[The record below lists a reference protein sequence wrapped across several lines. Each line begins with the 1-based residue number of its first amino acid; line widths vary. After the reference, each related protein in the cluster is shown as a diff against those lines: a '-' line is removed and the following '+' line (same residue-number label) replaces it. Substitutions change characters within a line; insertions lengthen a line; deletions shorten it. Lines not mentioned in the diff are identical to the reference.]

1 MFRGL
6 QRQAL
11 RRGILG
17 GSGLWTTVWVLTVGI
32 KLLRRLRSPRPEILL
47 SQKLQPGEGFVIKG
61 LKPEAT
67 KSRRRK

>member
-1 MFRGL
+1 MLRSL
-6 QRQAL
+6 RRLAL

-47 SQKLQPGEGFVIKG
+47 SQKLQPGEGFVIRG
-61 LKPEAT
+61 LKPEPT
-67 KSRRRK
+67 SGRRRK